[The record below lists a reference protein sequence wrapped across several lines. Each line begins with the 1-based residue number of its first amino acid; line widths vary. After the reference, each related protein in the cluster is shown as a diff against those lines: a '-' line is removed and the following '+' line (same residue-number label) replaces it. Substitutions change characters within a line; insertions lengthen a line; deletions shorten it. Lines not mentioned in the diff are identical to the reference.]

1 MEALKKIILNRYFIL
16 ISAVLLGLFGG
27 NAAHYVKGY
36 TFYVLAIVMTF
47 STTGIDTKALF
58 PLKSM
63 IKPMIIGSILN
74 YVVFGTV
81 IISLAYFLMPT
92 PDLFLGFVI
101 IASTPPGVA
110 VIPFSGILHGDLKY
124 GVVGTLGAFLSSLFF
139 APLIL
144 NLFSGLEEGINSM
157 DLFWVMVK
165 LVIVPLLLSRVLL
178 YRPILPTVQKIR
190 GKVVDFGFAIILF
203 TAIGLNRQVFF
214 SDFGTLGLVS
224 LVLFLSIFVLGSLF
238 SKLCKIMKFD
248 PKVSITQNLLLT
260 IKSSGFAVV
269 TALTLFGE
277 EAAIPSAILSIA
289 ILAYLLFLNMKK
301 DLAAKKKSLS
311 NK

>member
-1 MEALKKIILNRYFIL
+1 MQSIKKIILNRNFIL
-16 ISAVLLGLFGG
+16 ILSVILALIIGDI
-27 NAAHYVKGY
+27 AHYIKDY

-47 STTGIDTKALF
+47 STTGINTKDIF

-63 IKPMIIGSILN
+63 IKPMIIGSLLN

-81 IISLAYFLMPT
+81 IITLAYFLMPT
-92 PDLFLGFVI
+92 PKLFLGFVI

-124 GVVGTLGAFLSSLFF
+124 GVIGTLGAFLSSLFF

-144 NLFSGLEEGINSM
+144 NLFSGLEGGINSI
-157 DLFWVMVK
+157 DLFWTMVK
-165 LVIVPLLLSRVLL
+165 LVIIPLILSRLLL
-178 YRPILPTVQKIR
+178 YKPIYPTVQKIR
-190 GKVVDFGFAIILF
+190 GKIVDFGFAIILF

-214 SDFGTLGLVS
+214 SDFKTLALVT
-224 LVLFLSIFVLGSLF
+224 LVLFLSIFVLGF
-238 SKLCKIMKFD
+238 AYAKLCKFMKFD

-277 EAAIPSAILSIA
+277 EAAIPSAILSIV
-289 ILAYLLFLNMKK
+289 ILAYLIYLNMTKGFS
-301 DLAAKKKSLS
+301 KKKL
-311 NK
+311 K

>member
-1 MEALKKIILNRYFIL
+1 
-16 ISAVLLGLFGG
+16 
-27 NAAHYVKGY
+27 
-36 TFYVLAIVMTF
+36 MTF

-144 NLFSGLEEGINSM
+144 NLFSGLEDGINSM

>member
-1 MEALKKIILNRYFIL
+1 MESIKKIILNRNFIL
-16 ISAVLLGLFGG
+16 IASVLLGLIGG
-27 NAAHYVKGY
+27 DGAHYIKDY

-47 STTGIDTKALF
+47 STTGIDTKSLF

-63 IKPMIIGSILN
+63 IKPMIVGSLLN
-74 YVVFGTV
+74 YVVFGAV

-124 GVVGTLGAFLSSLFF
+124 GIIGTLGAFLSSLLF

-144 NLFSGLEEGINSM
+144 NLFSGLEGGINPM

-165 LVIVPLLLSRVLL
+165 LVLVPLLLSRILL
-178 YRPILPTVQKIR
+178 YKPILPTVQKIR

-214 SDFGTLGLVS
+214 SDFGTLALVS
-224 LVLFLSIFVLGSLF
+224 LVLFISIFVLGF
-238 SKLCKIMKFD
+238 VYAKLCKLMKFD
-248 PKVSITQNLLLT
+248 PKISITQNLLLT

-277 EAAIPSAILSIA
+277 EAAIPSAILSIF

-301 DLAAKKKSLS
+301 DLDAKKKSLS

>member
-1 MEALKKIILNRYFIL
+1 MNMEALKKIILNRNFIL
-16 ISAVLLGLFGG
+16 IFSVVLGLIFGDM
-27 NAAHYVKGY
+27 AHYIKDY

-47 STTGIDTKALF
+47 STTGINTKALF

-63 IKPMIIGSILN
+63 IKPMIIGSLLN
-74 YVVFGTV
+74 YVLFGTV

-92 PDLFLGFVI
+92 PMLFLGFVI

-124 GVVGTLGAFLSSLFF
+124 GIIGTLGAFLSSLFF

-144 NLFSGLEEGINSM
+144 NLFSGLEGGINPM
-157 DLFWVMVK
+157 DLFWIMVK
-165 LVIVPLLLSRVLL
+165 LVLIPLLLSRLL
-178 YRPILPTVQKIR
+178 LARPVFPIVQKIR

-214 SDFGTLGLVS
+214 SDFKTLALVF
-224 LVLFLSIFVLGSLF
+224 LVLFLSIFVLGYIYARF
-238 SKLCKIMKFD
+238 CKIINLD
-248 PKVSITQNLLLT
+248 PQVAITQNLLLT

-269 TALTLFGE
+269 TALSLFGE
-277 EAAIPSAILSIA
+277 EAAIPSAILSIVV
-289 ILAYLLFLNMKK
+289 LAYLLFLNLRK
-301 DLAAKKKSLS
+301 DIKARKA
-311 NK
+311 